1 MELRYEFPAVIEPD
15 EAGRFLVRFPDLPEA
30 LTDGATVEEAMNEAA
45 DCLTVALSGRLSDG
59 LPVPVPSPVAR
70 GQYRVAPAPEM
81 ALKAAL
87 RAALTTKK
95 ATAADLARALH
106 VDHKDARRLL
116 DPDEPSKLPR
126 LSEAL
131 ASLGYAI
138 SMTIYDRSKNA
149 RLLSTPRA
157 PRAHAPKVGRSVH
170 VREAG

>member
-1 MELRYEFPAVIEPD
+1 MDLRYEFPAIIEPD
-15 EAGRFLVRFPDLPEA
+15 EIGRFLVRFPDLPEA
-30 LTDGATVEEAMNEAA
+30 LTDGATIEEAMNEAA

-70 GQYRVAPAPEM
+70 DQFRVAPAPEI

-87 RAALTTKK
+87 RTALTAKK
-95 ATAADLARALH
+95 ATAADLARALN

-131 ASLGYAI
+131 ASLGYAV
-138 SMTIYDRSKNA
+138 SMTVYDRSRNG
-149 RLLSTPRA
+149 RLLATPRA
-157 PRAHAPKVGRSVH
+157 ARGCGPKTGRA
-170 VREAG
+170 VRVS

>member
-1 MELRYEFPAVIEPD
+1 MDLRFEFPAVIEPD

-30 LTDGATVEEAMNEAA
+30 LTDGATIEDAMNEAA

-70 GQYRVAPAPEM
+70 GQYRVAPAPEI

-87 RAALTTKK
+87 RSALTKKK
-95 ATAADLARALH
+95 ATAADLARALN

-131 ASLGYAI
+131 ASLGYAV
-138 SMTIYDRSKNA
+138 SMTVYDRSSKQ
-149 RLLSTPRA
+149 RLLSTPRV
-157 PRAHAPKVGRSVH
+157 PRLHTPKVGSSGR
-170 VREAG
+170 VRKAG